1 MFPFNARFPKT
12 CWVKTYPLAGA
23 RFSWHAAVAMFLRS
37 TNRNKD
43 GKDHRY
49 FSIVENRRVP
59 DGRTVQRTVLYLGEV
74 NDQQQAAWL
83 KTLEVFDEQEQRY
96 TAMSLFPDDREIPAD
111 ALDSIQVKLSG
122 LELRRPR
129 MYGNC
134 WLACELWHQ
143 LGLDEFWS
151 QHLPEAREAVS
162 WEKVLQ
168 LLVVNRLL
176 DPGSEFRLHRQWFVT
191 SAMDELLQADFGVAE
206 KDRLYRCLDRVL
218 AHKQAL
224 FVWLKQKW
232 ADLFDADFEVLLYD
246 LTSTYF
252 EGEMERNAK
261 ARRGYSRDGRP
272 ECLQLVIA
280 LVVTPD
286 GFPLAYEVMKGN
298 TSDRSTLPA
307 FLKNIE
313 DTYGKARRVWVMD
326 RGIPSEAILKEMR
339 EPERQTFYLV
349 GTPKGKIQQH
359 EKKWLDLP
367 WRKVRDS
374 VEVKL
379 YEHEGELYVLAKS
392 EGRQAKEVAMRRKRL
407 ARLLRK
413 LRVMRKSLPKRDRL
427 LLRIGAAKKEA
438 GRAFGFVKIRLPKQ
452 EEEVTRETF
461 SFAVDKTKLKCAQ
474 QRDGH
479 YLLRSNLTS
488 EDPAVLWTRYVQLTQ
503 IESVFRSLKSELGI
517 RPIYHQLEH
526 RADAHVL
533 IAFLAYCLQVTL
545 KNRLMIHAP
554 GLTPAAVLDKLAT
567 IQMVEVWIP
576 MVDGRWLV
584 MPRHT
589 QPDKDVQA
597 VLDHLQIHLP
607 SQPPPRIKALP
618 RAFAPASAQ
627 PSLW

>member
-1 MFPFNARFPKT
+1 
-12 CWVKTYPLAGA
+12 VKTYPLAGNVV
-23 RFSWHAAVAMFLRS
+23 SWHAAVAMFLRS

-74 NDQQQAAWL
+74 NDQQQAAWR

-96 TAMSLFPDDREIPAD
+96 AAMSLFPDDREIPAD

-218 AHKQAL
+218 EHKQEL

-232 ADLFDADFEVLLYD
+232 ADLFGADFEVLLYD

-252 EGEMERNAK
+252 EGEMEQNAK

-326 RGIPSEAILKEMR
+326 RGIPSEAILREMR

-349 GTPKGKIQQH
+349 GTPKGKINQH

-367 WRKVRDS
+367 WQKVRDS

-413 LRVMRKSLPKRDRL
+413 LRVMRKSLPKRDQL

-438 GRAFGFVKIRLPKQ
+438 GRAFGFVKIRLPKR
-452 EEEVTRETF
+452 EEEVTRQTF
-461 SFAVDKTKLKCAQ
+461 SFEVDKTKLKCAQ

-533 IAFLAYCLQVTL
+533 VAFLAYCLQVTL
-545 KNRLMIHAP
+545 RNRLMIHAP
-554 GLTPAAVLDKLAT
+554 GLTPAAVLEKLAT

-597 VLDHLQIHLP
+597 VLDHLQIPLP